1 MQTLISPYRKNNGH
15 AQIIHKIW
23 FSSSLKSSD
32 VSIFFSYF
40 MTNTVLFTN
49 LNIVPVDH
57 KDHKYT
63 FKIFTECYHKVQPAK
78 YFIYKVPGRHC
89 TLGKMHLF
97 HKTSFTT
104 QHVTEFFKPKPKP
117 IEGVESAVWND
128 VISITTV
135 EREEVRNQ
143 LKEVEDRKVGRSSY
157 GKYIK
162 PDPAEIGWYASNH
175 GIANAVWKFNQRFPA
190 INLFSTTKIKKLN
203 CLDSNNCTKFKHQ

>member
-1 MQTLISPYRKNNGH
+1 
-15 AQIIHKIW
+15 
-23 FSSSLKSSD
+23 
-32 VSIFFSYF
+32 

-97 HKTSFTT
+97 HNTSFTT

-117 IEGVESAVWND
+117 IEGVESAV
-128 VISITTV
+128 
-135 EREEVRNQ
+135 
-143 LKEVEDRKVGRSSY
+143 
-157 GKYIK
+157 
-162 PDPAEIGWYASNH
+162 
-175 GIANAVWKFNQRFPA
+175 
-190 INLFSTTKIKKLN
+190 
-203 CLDSNNCTKFKHQ
+203 